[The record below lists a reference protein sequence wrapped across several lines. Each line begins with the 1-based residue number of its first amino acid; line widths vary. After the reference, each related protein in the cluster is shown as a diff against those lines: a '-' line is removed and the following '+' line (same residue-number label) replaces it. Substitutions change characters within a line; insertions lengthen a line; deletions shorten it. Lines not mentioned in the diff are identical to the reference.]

1 MKKLLFLLFGALFAL
16 AGCAD
21 ESGTNGGNTET
32 CPITSADFSYER
44 TINENSVDYKVILL
58 NQDKIQY
65 ENRIKWVTNEDK
77 SYNTIEPIINFSMES
92 WETTGQSVTLYYNNI
107 QCGPTITLQYG
118 SDIGSGNNETY
129 IIPEICTDILNRT
142 EKFKFTPL
150 SDKLTTKYRIEYK
163 DPNYTYNDIDNITWL
178 IGGKEYYGLPV
189 NVEFD
194 KFEEENAL
202 LYRVKDING
211 LGDCEDII
219 RKTGTTSSM
228 FYPEVLNID
237 YGYSYSSELNNT
249 YGVKCENNVRGIIFS
264 QIKPYEH
271 LDFPVNIKISLSTGK
286 TIYIDNTTM
295 LEHDFKTDSIDIY
308 DGNDDTYCN
317 DSYNLSLCYECP
329 KIDNMTVENIE
340 KNFYLYKS
348 Y

>member
-1 MKKLLFLLFGALFAL
+1 MKKLLFLLFGVIFAL

-32 CPITSADFSYER
+32 CPITSADFTYER

-178 IGGKEYYGLPV
+178 IGDKEYYDLPV
-189 NVEFD
+189 EVEFD
-194 KFEEENAL
+194 KFENENKNENVL
-202 LYRVKDING
+202 SYRVKDING
-211 LGDCEDII
+211 LGDCEDIMS
-219 RKTGTTSSM
+219 KEGFATLM
-228 FYPEVLNID
+228 FYPKVVSSQLAYSID
-237 YGYSYSSELNNT
+237 YPNLIVESD
-249 YGVKCENNVRGIIFS
+249 GVKCEYDIDIYYDNHNT
-264 QIKPYEH
+264 
-271 LDFPVNIKISLSTGK
+271 LDFPVDIKVSLSTGDNI
-286 TIYIDNTTM
+286 TIDNTT
-295 LEHDFKTDSIDIY
+295 LFRHNFKVDSLY
-308 DGNDDTYCN
+308 NGDDNYCN
-317 DSYNLSLCYECP
+317 NNWAKLELCYECP
-329 KIDNMTVENIE
+329 KVNIIVYNHD
-340 KNFYLYKS
+340 KNFYLDLK
-348 Y
+348 